1 MFSGK
6 KEKDFGNH
14 LVKNIVIICDLYKI
28 AKIKLNK
35 HIHLHVFV

>member
-1 MFSGK
+1 MFNGKK

-28 AKIKLNK
+28 AKIK
-35 HIHLHVFV
+35 

>member
-14 LVKNIVIICDLYKI
+14 LVKNIVIICDFYKI
-28 AKIKLNK
+28 AKIK
-35 HIHLHVFV
+35 